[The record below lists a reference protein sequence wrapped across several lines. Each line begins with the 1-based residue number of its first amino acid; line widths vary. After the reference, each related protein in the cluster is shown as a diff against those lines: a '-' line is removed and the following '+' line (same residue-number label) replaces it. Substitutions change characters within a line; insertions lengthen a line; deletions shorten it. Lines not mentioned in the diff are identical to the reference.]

1 MSRRYQVPQKPKK
14 DTCASTE
21 MQRKIMTNIY
31 ESHCSEGVRILMVE
45 NIEYSFQTEAEMLCL
60 VLYELF
66 FFFWGGVCMYFGSHV
81 YYILVC
87 CSNLFIA

>member
-66 FFFWGGVCMYFGSHV
+66 FFFGGGVYVFWKPRLLYSSM
-81 YYILVC
+81 L
-87 CSNLFIA
+87 L

>member
-1 MSRRYQVPQKPKK
+1 
-14 DTCASTE
+14 
-21 MQRKIMTNIY
+21 MTNIY

-60 VLYELF
+60 VLYEF
-66 FFFWGGVCMYFGSHV
+66 FFFWGGVVCMYFGSHV

-87 CSNLFIA
+87 CSNPFIA